1 MNKVDEL
8 EAILKQPY
16 SSHNDIAV
24 LTETWQSNMITD
36 DYLAVDGFQIFTK
49 IRTERSGGGV
59 AIYVRD
65 NIPAMVLT
73 NITVPEELEC
83 LWLQVRPYRLPRQV
97 SSVVVCA
104 VYIPPKSEHQQTLV
118 NHIVRTLDLLKSK
131 HPDVGLVILG
141 DLNRTDT
148 NPICRAH
155 ALKQVVDKP
164 TRNDAILDVIIT
176 NIKNLYSSPVVST
189 LVGRSDHNTIYWSPS
204 GNKIVNGVHVRSVR
218 PLPKPSMHEF
228 GRWITAHQWEEV
240 LNATSTGEKSDA
252 FYSTINAALDLHF
265 PTKLVKLHT
274 NDKPWITAEI
284 KVLIKKRQVAF
295 AEKKTF
301 LWRLLHNKVSHAISR
316 AKKSFYQIRLQ
327 GLKSSDPSGW
337 HKGIQMITNQ
347 TQKPTVISV
356 TGIPQNDDKAIAE
369 GINLDFASVCQS
381 RPPINLKELPA
392 YLPAEPTPQ
401 IKVWDMYNALKKMC
415 AKKSAG
421 PDGLPGKL
429 IKEFACELSIPVSD
443 IFNSSLVEGCVPQ
456 IWKDAIVVPIPKE
469 TPATITKLRPISLT
483 ALLA

>member
-83 LWLQVRPYRLPRQV
+83 LWLQVRPHRLPRQV

-104 VYIPPKSEHQQTLV
+104 VYIPPKSEYQQTLV

-176 NIKNLYSSPVVST
+176 NI
-189 LVGRSDHNTIYWSPS
+189 
-204 GNKIVNGVHVRSVR
+204 
-218 PLPKPSMHEF
+218 
-228 GRWITAHQWEEV
+228 
-240 LNATSTGEKSDA
+240 
-252 FYSTINAALDLHF
+252 
-265 PTKLVKLHT
+265 
-274 NDKPWITAEI
+274 
-284 KVLIKKRQVAF
+284 
-295 AEKKTF
+295 
-301 LWRLLHNKVSHAISR
+301 
-316 AKKSFYQIRLQ
+316 
-327 GLKSSDPSGW
+327 
-337 HKGIQMITNQ
+337 
-347 TQKPTVISV
+347 
-356 TGIPQNDDKAIAE
+356 
-369 GINLDFASVCQS
+369 
-381 RPPINLKELPA
+381 
-392 YLPAEPTPQ
+392 
-401 IKVWDMYNALKKMC
+401 
-415 AKKSAG
+415 
-421 PDGLPGKL
+421 
-429 IKEFACELSIPVSD
+429 
-443 IFNSSLVEGCVPQ
+443 
-456 IWKDAIVVPIPKE
+456 
-469 TPATITKLRPISLT
+469 
-483 ALLA
+483 